1 MKNKSP
7 LWVDRY
13 APKRL
18 ADIVF
23 QDNTQRAYFQSIV
36 DNKDLPHLLIS
47 GIKGTGKSTLS
58 SILIAELGVHELDV
72 LRINSSDETGV
83 DTIREKINQ
92 FANVMPFGDFKV
104 VQLEEADYLSPNAQA
119 MLRHIIV
126 ENTATTRFIATCN
139 HENRLTL
146 EIKSRFNHIRFKTP
160 NTDAVIELIVDILD
174 KEAIEIDVDVL
185 EKIIYSAYPDIR
197 QIITICQES
206 SRTGIL
212 KAPLESESKNYRYDV
227 LELLQNNKFKEAR
240 KLLADSVNAEDYEDL
255 FKFLYTSLDL
265 IPKFKESEVKQE
277 KAIVEIADHL
287 YKHGI
292 VADPEIN
299 FAALLI
305 KLGSI

>member
-13 APKRL
+13 APTCL

-23 QDNTQRAYFQSIV
+23 QDNSQRAYFESIV
-36 DNKDLPHLLIS
+36 KNKDLPHLLIS

-58 SILIAELGVHELDV
+58 NILISELGVHELDV

-83 DTIREKINQ
+83 DTIREKISR

-104 VQLEEADYLSPNAQA
+104 IQLEEADYLSPNAQA

-126 ENTATTRFIATCN
+126 ENTSTTRFIATCN
-139 HENRLTL
+139 HENRLTI
-146 EIKSRFNHIRFKTP
+146 EIKSRFNHIRFKSP
-160 NTDAVIELIVDILD
+160 HTDSVIELVVDILD
-174 KEAIEIDVDVL
+174 KEGVDINVDVL
-185 EKIIYSAYPDIR
+185 EKIIYSSYPDIR

-206 SRTGIL
+206 SRSGVL

-227 LELLQNNKFKEAR
+227 LELLQQNKFKEAR
-240 KLLADSVNAEDYEDL
+240 KLLVDSVNTEDYEDL
-255 FKFLYTSLDL
+255 FRFLYTSLEL
-265 IPKFKESEVKQE
+265 IPKFKVDDNKQE
-277 KAIVEIADHL
+277 KAIIEIAEHL

-292 VADPEIN
+292 VVDPEIN

-305 KLGSI
+305 KLGAL